1 MQRRYDPLWKS
12 VLEEV
17 FDDFLRFVFPNAD
30 KELDLRKRFD
40 FLDKELVAMDPEP
53 ENPGHSRYVDK
64 LVKVFL
70 RNGKERWILV
80 HVEVQGYHDPE
91 FSWRMFWYY
100 YKILD
105 RFSNP
110 VTAIAIFSGADGK
123 KLPTSFEDQCLG
135 TRLVYHYNTIRV
147 LDYPDKVLEQ
157 SENPFAFVLL
167 IVKKALLNGEATDEA
182 LLKEKLRL
190 ARILLARG
198 LFTKPKIRAILTFL
212 NNYIRFEK
220 STTYRN
226 FEKQID
232 IITGKK
238 NTMGIMEQ
246 VAEIRTAEGIKKA
259 KKASARMFVKNLLN
273 ETNFSVTRIALLA
286 DVSEAFVTGIKKRLR
301 KK

>member
-17 FDDFLRFVFPNAD
+17 FDDFLKFVFPNAD
-30 KELDLRKRFD
+30 KELDLRKGFD

-53 ENPGHSRYVDK
+53 ENPGHTRYVDK

-91 FSWRMFWYY
+91 FSSRMFRYY

-110 VTAIAIFSGADGK
+110 VTAIAIFSGADGGK
-123 KLPTSFEDQCLG
+123 MPTSFEDRCLG
-135 TRLVYHYNTIRV
+135 TRLVYQYNAIRV

-157 SENPFAFVLL
+157 SENPFALVLL
-167 IVKKALLNGEATDEA
+167 IVKKALLHGGAPDEA
-182 LLKEKLRL
+182 LLKTKLQL
-190 ARILLARG
+190 ARVLLEKG
-198 LFTKPKIRAILTFL
+198 LFTKPKIRAVFTFL

-220 STTYRN
+220 STTYRI
-226 FEKQID
+226 FEKQLD
-232 IITGKK
+232 ILTEKK
-238 NTMGIMEQ
+238 NTMGIVEQ
-246 VAEIRTAEGIKKA
+246 VIEIRTEE
-259 KKASARMFVKNLLN
+259 FVENLLK
-273 ETNFSVTRIALLA
+273 ETRFSVTKIASLA
-286 DVSEAFVTGIKKRLR
+286 NVSEEFVIRIKNRLKKR
-301 KK
+301 

>member
-30 KELDLRKRFD
+30 KELDLRKGVD

-53 ENPGHSRYVDK
+53 ENPGSTRYADK

-80 HVEVQGYHDPE
+80 HVEIQGYHDPE
-91 FSWRMFWYY
+91 FSWRMFRYY
-100 YKILD
+100 YRILD

-110 VTAIAIFSGADGK
+110 VTAIAIFSGGDGEK
-123 KLPTSFEDQCLG
+123 MPASFEDQCLG
-135 TRLVYHYNTIRV
+135 TRLLYQYNTIRV
-147 LDYPDKVLEQ
+147 LDYPDKDLEQ
-157 SENPFAFVLL
+157 SQNPFALVLL
-167 IVKKALLNGEATDEA
+167 IVKKALLNGEATDEV
-182 LLKEKLRL
+182 LLKEKLQL
-190 ARILLARG
+190 ARILLAKR
-198 LFTKPKIRAILTFL
+198 LFTKSKVRAIFNFL

-220 STTYRN
+220 STINRT
-226 FEKQID
+226 FKKKLD

-238 NTMGIMEQ
+238 NTMGIEEY
-246 VAEIRTAEGIKKA
+246 VAELRSAEA
-259 KKASARMFVKNLLN
+259 KELERQKLAKRLLKGTNL
-273 ETNFSVTRIALLA
+273 SVSKIVSLT
-286 DVSEAFVTGIKKRLR
+286 DVPVELVLVFKKRLR